1 MLKSKVTRGVVIGA
15 ALGVTFQAVFVE
27 GDVLPNAAFAS
38 VLASSSTASS
48 VSQERID
55 TILDQAIAIVPPL
68 GTLGGISISR
78 ST

>member
-15 ALGVTFQAVFVE
+15 ALVTFQAVIVE
-27 GDVLPNAAFAS
+27 GEVLPNAALTS
-38 VLASSSTASS
+38 ILASSLPASS

-55 TILDQAIAIVPPL
+55 TVLDQAIAIAPPL
-68 GTLGGISISR
+68 GTFGGISISR